1 MAKAMALV
9 MVRIIHILLF
19 LGVASGLIVPKS
31 TVLLAELGIIS
42 GDVIVICTGE
52 GLRQISLDADGNPV
66 EVSMDSDPCAL
77 SHATDGASVKSVTP
91 PYPSSFELA
100 DYPRPHEA
108 QGLTVA
114 FSTQFARAPPR
125 V

>member
-1 MAKAMALV
+1 MAVAML
-9 MVRIIHILLF
+9 RFIHILLF

-31 TVLLAELGIIS
+31 TVLLADLGIIS

-66 EVSMDSDPCAL
+66 DISLETDPCAL
-77 SHATDGASVKSVTP
+77 SHATDGANAKPVAL

-108 QGLTVA
+108 QGQRLAV
-114 FSTQFARAPPR
+114 STQFARAPPQ